1 MKNQTTITAR
11 IKNLDDKKALL
22 TLPDGQELSLPI
34 DKLPAGTAVGDEI
47 NLNLSKEKM
56 DENLTNNQAKQI
68 LNQILKP
75 DE

>member
-1 MKNQTTITAR
+1 MKNQTTITVQ
-11 IKNLDDKKALL
+11 IKSLGDKTALL

-34 DKLPAGTAVGDEI
+34 DKLPAGTAAGDKI
-47 NLNLSKEKM
+47 NLNLAKEKI
-56 DENLTNNQAKQI
+56 DGDLTNNQAKQI